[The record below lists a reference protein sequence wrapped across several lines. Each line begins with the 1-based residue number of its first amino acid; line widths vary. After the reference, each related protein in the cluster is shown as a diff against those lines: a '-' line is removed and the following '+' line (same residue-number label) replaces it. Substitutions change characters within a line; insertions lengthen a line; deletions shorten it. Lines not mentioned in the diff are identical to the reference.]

1 MKYTL
6 NRLNQI
12 KRDNTMNIQ
21 TIDLILMIV
30 SAIALMIFIV
40 AAYKVE
46 STR

>member
-1 MKYTL
+1 
-6 NRLNQI
+6 
-12 KRDNTMNIQ
+12 MNIQ

-40 AAYKVE
+40 VAYKVE